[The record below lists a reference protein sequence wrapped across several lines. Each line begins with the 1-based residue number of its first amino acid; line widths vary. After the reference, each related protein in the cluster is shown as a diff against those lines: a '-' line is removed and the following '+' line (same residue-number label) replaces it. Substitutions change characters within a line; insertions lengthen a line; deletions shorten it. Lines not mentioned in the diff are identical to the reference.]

1 MTTTQ
6 RLVQPAIDPFRLLK
20 AIARIGY
27 TPDSALC
34 DLIDNAVAAHARAV
48 NVVLETREGVSES
61 RRNSASRYLV
71 IDDGDGMDEE
81 GLENAMSLGSSDDR
95 YEPNTLAKFG
105 LGLKSASLSQGD
117 LVSLL
122 SATSRSEPLK
132 ITLDMSRIEETRQY
146 ECLVEAA
153 AGADLELWEQHLG
166 NRPSGT
172 IVQIERIHQNN
183 HPSVKATTT
192 ELKRRVGLIYY
203 YFLTDGDLDV
213 SINGEPTPSFDPLFV
228 EEANENGD
236 LDETQWD
243 GTDVRWMR
251 RQANITI
258 NADPTIQA
266 QIEATQLPHPQIF
279 GTSAA
284 QIREKYMIGAGNYG
298 VYVYRNRRLISWA
311 EGFGGI
317 VPQQQELYAYR
328 GRLLID
334 SDADDALNID
344 VTKSHVHLSDETHKV
359 LDDEISEH
367 RRMSREAWN
376 GAYAKWKAAQGTDAD
391 SSANEKLAELDVPD
405 LLPSEPDGQEAEE
418 RRQRRREREKEEGRT
433 TAEEEQQVER
443 EQRRVILVDHLDDS
457 VAWQRA
463 YDPSSGVT
471 IARLSRSH
479 RFIRDVYGHF
489 ADDEAATLALHSLFF
504 GLANGEARTVRN
516 HSLSEEE
523 LEDVFLEYRR
533 MTSEFLYQAAA
544 NSLPSVLE

>member
-6 RLVQPAIDPFRLLK
+6 RTVRPGIDPFRLLK

-34 DLIDNAVAAHARAV
+34 DLIDNAVAAHATAV
-48 NVVLETREGVSES
+48 NVVLETREGVPES

-71 IDDGDGMDEE
+71 IDDGTGMDEE
-81 GLENAMSLGSSDDR
+81 GLKNAMSLGSTNDH

-122 SATSRSEPLK
+122 SATPGSEPLK
-132 ITLDMSRIEETRQY
+132 ITLDMDQIESTRQY
-146 ECLVEAA
+146 ECIVEEAA
-153 AGADLELWEQHLG
+153 GEDLELWEQHLG
-166 NRPSGT
+166 SRPSGT

-183 HPSVKATTT
+183 HPSVKATTE
-192 ELKRRVGLIYY
+192 ELQQRVGLIYY
-203 YFLTDGDLDV
+203 YFLTDGDLEV
-213 SINGEPTPSFDPLFV
+213 SVNEGLIAPFDPLFV
-228 EEANENGD
+228 EEADENGD

-243 GTDVRWMR
+243 GKDVRWIR
-251 RQANITI
+251 HQGDITI

-266 QIEATQLPHPQIF
+266 QIEATQLPHPQVF
-279 GTSAA
+279 GASAA
-284 QIREKYMIGAGNYG
+284 QIRRKYMIGAGNYG

-344 VTKSHVHLSDETHKV
+344 VTKSHVHLSDEAHKA
-359 LDDEISEH
+359 LDDEISDH
-367 RRMSREAWN
+367 RRMSRVAWE
-376 GAYAKWKAAQGTDAD
+376 GAYTKWKADQGTDAD
-391 SSANEKLAELDVPD
+391 HSANERLAELNVPD
-405 LLPSEPDGQEAEE
+405 LLPSEPDGKEAEE
-418 RRQRRREREKEEGRT
+418 RRERRRKRDSEEGRT
-433 TAEEEQQVER
+433 TAEEEEQVEH
-443 EQRRVILVDHLDDS
+443 EQRRVIFVDHLDDS

-463 YDPSSGVT
+463 YDPSSGIT

-489 ADDEAATLALHSLFF
+489 ADDEAATLTLHSLFF

-516 HSLSEEE
+516 HNLNEDE
-523 LEDVFLEYRR
+523 LESIFLEFRR

-544 NSLPSVLE
+544 NSLPDVLE

>member
-1 MTTTQ
+1 MTITQ
-6 RLVQPAIDPFRLLK
+6 RIVKPGIDPFRLLK
-20 AIARIGY
+20 AVARIGY

-34 DLIDNAVAAHARAV
+34 DLIDNAVAARATAV
-48 NVVLETREGVSES
+48 NVVLETHEGVSES

-71 IDDGDGMDEE
+71 IDDGIGMDEK
-81 GLENAMSLGSSDDR
+81 GLQNAMSLGSSADH
-95 YEPNTLAKFG
+95 YEPDTLAKFG

-122 SATSRSEPLK
+122 SATPGSEPLK
-132 ITLDMSRIEETRQY
+132 ITLDMDQVERTREY
-146 ECLVEAA
+146 ECMVEAVVEE
-153 AGADLELWEQHLG
+153 DLELWEQHLG
-166 NRPSGT
+166 DRPSGT
-172 IVQIERIHQNN
+172 IVQIGRIHQNN

-192 ELKRRVGLIYY
+192 ELQRRVGLIYY
-203 YFLTDGDLDV
+203 YFLTAGDLKV
-213 SINGEPTPSFDPLFV
+213 SVNEVPIAPFDPLFA
-228 EEANENGD
+228 EEANENGE
-236 LDETQWD
+236 LDETKWD
-243 GTDVRWMR
+243 GTDVRWIR
-251 RQANITI
+251 RQAGITI
-258 NADPTIQA
+258 NANPTIQA
-266 QIEATQLPHPQIF
+266 QIEATQLPHPQVF
-279 GTSAA
+279 GTAAA

-317 VPQQQELYAYR
+317 VPPQQQLYAYR
-328 GRLLID
+328 GRLLIN

-344 VTKSHVHLSDETHKV
+344 VTKSHVHLSGEAEKA

-367 RRMSREAWN
+367 RRMSRTAWDS
-376 GAYAKWKAAQGTDAD
+376 AYAKWKADQGTNAD
-391 SSANEKLAELDVPD
+391 FSANEKLAGLDVPD
-405 LLPSEPDGQEAEE
+405 LLPSEPDGTEAEE
-418 RRQRRREREKEEGRT
+418 RRERRRRREAEEGRT
-433 TAEEEQQVER
+433 TAEEQHQVEQ
-443 EQRRVILVDHLDDS
+443 EQRVVILVDHLDDS

-463 YDPSSGVT
+463 YDPGSGKT

-523 LEDVFLEYRR
+523 LEEVFLEYRR

-544 NSLPSVLE
+544 NSLPDVLE